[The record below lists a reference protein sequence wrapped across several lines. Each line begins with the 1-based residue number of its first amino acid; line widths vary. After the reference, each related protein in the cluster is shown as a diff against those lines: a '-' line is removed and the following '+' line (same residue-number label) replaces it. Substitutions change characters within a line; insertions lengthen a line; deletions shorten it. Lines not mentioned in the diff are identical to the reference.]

1 MVIYRP
7 RTRTTISNRENDA
20 SIILTEID
28 FSRTISIVFDLKKHP
43 FTHYALTLFRFESF
57 PSKILQQFSREKRE
71 KRKEC
76 E

>member
-1 MVIYRP
+1 MVIYHP

-43 FTHYALTLFRFESF
+43 FTHYALTIFRF
-57 PSKILQQFSREKRE
+57 
-71 KRKEC
+71 
-76 E
+76 